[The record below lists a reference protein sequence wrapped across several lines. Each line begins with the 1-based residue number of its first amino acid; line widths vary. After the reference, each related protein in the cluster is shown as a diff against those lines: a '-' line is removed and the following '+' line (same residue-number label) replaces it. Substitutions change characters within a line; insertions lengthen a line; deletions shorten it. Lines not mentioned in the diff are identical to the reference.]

1 MNNGEYLIG
10 ILANVVADK
19 PLPEP
24 DDNIDLLKVY
34 EIAEK
39 HSVQTTAY
47 YGIKKLQCA
56 IPSEIL
62 SKWEEAHLRGL
73 SVRIMCVMYSLRR
86 SLCIC
91 RLRAA

>member
-47 YGIKKLQCA
+47 YGIKKL
-56 IPSEIL
+56 PMRDSF
-62 SKWEEAHLRGL
+62 
-73 SVRIMCVMYSLRR
+73 
-86 SLCIC
+86 
-91 RLRAA
+91 

>member
-10 ILANVVADK
+10 LLANVVAGK

-47 YGIKKLQCA
+47 YGIKTV
-56 IPSEIL
+56 SYT
-62 SKWEEAHLRGL
+62 HLR
-73 SVRIMCVMYSLRR
+73 
-86 SLCIC
+86 
-91 RLRAA
+91 AHET

>member
-1 MNNGEYLIG
+1 MNNEEYLIG
-10 ILANVVADK
+10 LLANVVAGK

-34 EIAEK
+34 EIAEN
-39 HSVQTTAY
+39 HNVQTMSY

-56 IPSEIL
+56 IPAEAL

-73 SVRIMCVMYSLRR
+73 STSYHCKREF
-86 SLCIC
+86 
-91 RLRAA
+91 